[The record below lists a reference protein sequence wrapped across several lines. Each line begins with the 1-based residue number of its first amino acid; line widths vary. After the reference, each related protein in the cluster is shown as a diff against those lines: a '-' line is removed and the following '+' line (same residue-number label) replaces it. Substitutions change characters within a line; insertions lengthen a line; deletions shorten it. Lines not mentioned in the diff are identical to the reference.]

1 MIKPFLVL
9 SVGSIVTEET
19 DFMEYLSG
27 AKHRQ
32 VRGPFP
38 LPEVTVVV
46 LVIVQL
52 LSQSCLTL

>member
-1 MIKPFLVL
+1 MTKPSWVL
-9 SVGSIVTEET
+9 SVGSTLTEAT
-19 DFMEYLSG
+19 DFMEYLLG

-32 VRGPFP
+32 VHGPFP

>member
-1 MIKPFLVL
+1 MTKPSLVL
-9 SVGSIVTEET
+9 SVGSTVTEAT
-19 DFMEYLSG
+19 DCMEYLSG

-46 LVIVQL
+46 LVMVHL

>member
-1 MIKPFLVL
+1 MTKPSWVL
-9 SVGSIVTEET
+9 SVGSTVTEAT

-38 LPEVTVVV
+38 IPEVIVVV
-46 LVIVQL
+46 LVIVQ
-52 LSQSCLTL
+52 

>member
-1 MIKPFLVL
+1 MTKPSSVL
-9 SVGSIVTEET
+9 SVGSTVTEET
-19 DFMEYLSG
+19 VFMEYLSG

-32 VRGPFP
+32 VCGPFP

-46 LVIVQL
+46 LIIVQL

>member
-1 MIKPFLVL
+1 MTKPSSVL
-9 SVGSIVTEET
+9 SVGSTVTEAT

-38 LPEVTVVV
+38 LPEVTVV

>member
-1 MIKPFLVL
+1 MTKPSLVL
-9 SVGSIVTEET
+9 SVGSTVTEAT

-46 LVIVQL
+46 LIVVQL
-52 LSQSCLTL
+52 LSQSYLTL

>member
-1 MIKPFLVL
+1 MTKPSLVL
-9 SVGSIVTEET
+9 SVGSTVTEAKA
-19 DFMEYLSG
+19 FMQYLSG

-38 LPEVTVVV
+38 LPEVTVV

>member
-1 MIKPFLVL
+1 MTKPSSVL
-9 SVGSIVTEET
+9 SVGSTVTEAT
-19 DFMEYLSG
+19 VFMEYLSG

-32 VRGPFP
+32 VCGPFP

-46 LVIVQL
+46 LIIVQL

>member
-1 MIKPFLVL
+1 MTKPFLVL

-38 LPEVTVVV
+38 LPEVTVV

>member
-1 MIKPFLVL
+1 MTKPSLVL
-9 SVGSIVTEET
+9 SVGSTLTEAK

>member
-1 MIKPFLVL
+1 MTKPSLVL
-9 SVGSIVTEET
+9 SVGSTLTEAK

-27 AKHRQ
+27 AKHSQ

-38 LPEVTVVV
+38 LPEVIVVV

>member
-1 MIKPFLVL
+1 
-9 SVGSIVTEET
+9 
-19 DFMEYLSG
+19 MEYLSG

-46 LVIVQL
+46 LVIVKL

>member
-1 MIKPFLVL
+1 MTKPSSVL
-9 SVGSIVTEET
+9 SVGSRVTEET

>member
-1 MIKPFLVL
+1 MTKPSLVL
-9 SVGSIVTEET
+9 SVGSTLTEAK

-38 LPEVTVVV
+38 FPEVSVVV

>member
-1 MIKPFLVL
+1 MTKPSLVL
-9 SVGSIVTEET
+9 SVGSTVTEAT

-32 VRGPFP
+32 LCGPFP

-52 LSQSCLTL
+52 LSQSCLTV

>member
-1 MIKPFLVL
+1 MTKPSSVL

>member
-1 MIKPFLVL
+1 MTKPSSVL
-9 SVGSIVTEET
+9 IVGSTLTEAT

-38 LPEVTVVV
+38 LPEVIVV

>member
-1 MIKPFLVL
+1 MTKPFLVL

>member
-1 MIKPFLVL
+1 MTKPSLVL
-9 SVGSIVTEET
+9 SVGSTLTEAK

-38 LPEVTVVV
+38 IPEVTVVV
-46 LVIVQL
+46 HVIVQL

>member
-1 MIKPFLVL
+1 MTKPSLVL
-9 SVGSIVTEET
+9 SVGSTLTEAK

-38 LPEVTVVV
+38 FPEVIVVV
-46 LVIVQL
+46 LVIVQ
-52 LSQSCLTL
+52 

>member
-1 MIKPFLVL
+1 MTKPFLVL

-46 LVIVQL
+46 LLIVQL
-52 LSQSCLTL
+52 LSQSYLTL

>member
-1 MIKPFLVL
+1 MTKPSSVL
-9 SVGSIVTEET
+9 SVGSTVTEAT
-19 DFMEYLSG
+19 VFMEYLSG

-46 LVIVQL
+46 LIVQL
-52 LSQSCLTL
+52 LSQSCLTV

>member
-1 MIKPFLVL
+1 MTKPSLVL

-19 DFMEYLSG
+19 DFTEYLSG

-38 LPEVTVVV
+38 LPEVTVV